1 MKSVSVEEIV
11 KDLNLE
17 VVYQPDEVDVEITL
31 ADINRPG
38 LQFGG
43 YYDFFVPARI
53 QIIGNA
59 EWHYLRTLPE
69 KEKEERLSKFFKY
82 PIPVL
87 IVTRDLEVSDTAIKY
102 AQLNGRVI
110 LRTNRPTTKF
120 LSKLS
125 DYLNERLAPNTTVH
139 GVLVDIFGIG
149 TLIMGKSGVGKS
161 ETALDLI
168 ERGHRLVAD
177 DAVEIRRVDNDILR
191 GSAPELIRHYM
202 ELRGIGIIDVK
213 RLYGVGSISNT
224 KSVEIVVE
232 LEEWDARKSYD
243 RLGLDEEYMDLLG
256 VNVTKITIPVRPGRD
271 LAMIIEVAAK
281 NHRQK
286 RMGYNAA
293 KVLNE
298 KLLSRAKKNSEKNK
312 K

>member
-1 MKSVSVEEIV
+1 MKPLTIKQIV

-17 VVYQPDEVDVEITL
+17 IVYEPEEQTTKITQT
-31 ADINRPG
+31 DINRPG
-38 LQFGG
+38 LQLGG

-59 EWHYLRTLPE
+59 EWHYLRTLPDEE
-69 KEKEERLSKFFKY
+69 KESRLSKFFKY

-87 IVTRDLEVSDTAIKY
+87 IVTRDLEVSEISIKH
-102 AQLNGRVI
+102 AKINKRTI
-110 LRTNRPTTKF
+110 LRTSQPTTKF

-125 DYLNERLAPNTTVH
+125 DYLNEHLAPSTTLH

-177 DAVEIRRVDNDILR
+177 DAVEIRRVDNNVLR
-191 GSAPELIRHYM
+191 GTAPEIIRHYM
-202 ELRGIGIIDVK
+202 ELRGIGIIDIK
-213 RLYGVGSISNT
+213 RLYGMGAISNS
-224 KSVEIVVE
+224 KGIELIIE
-232 LEEWDARKSYD
+232 LEEWDSKKAYD
-243 RLGLDEEYMDLLG
+243 RLGLDEEYMEVLG
-256 VNVTKITIPVRPGRD
+256 VNVTRLTIPVRPGRD

-286 RMGYNAA
+286 KMGYNAA
-293 KVLNE
+293 KVLNAR
-298 KLLSRAKKNSEKNK
+298 LMNQTMGKNK
-312 K
+312 GK

>member
-1 MKSVSVEEIV
+1 MKSLTIKQLV
-11 KDLNLE
+11 KDLKLE
-17 VVYQPDEVDVEITL
+17 VVYQPENQTSKITL
-31 ADINRPG
+31 TDINRPG
-38 LQFGG
+38 LQLGG

-59 EWHYLRTLPE
+59 EWHYLRTLPNEE
-69 KEKEERLSKFFKY
+69 KERRLAKFFKY

-87 IVTRDLEVSDTAIKY
+87 IVTRDLEVSDIAIKH
-102 AQLNGRVI
+102 ARENGRTI
-110 LRTNRPTTKF
+110 LRTSRATTKF

-125 DYLNERLAPNTTVH
+125 DYLNECLAPSTTLH

-177 DAVEIRRVDNDILR
+177 DAVEIRRVDNNVLR
-191 GSAPELIRHYM
+191 GTAPEIIRHYM
-202 ELRGIGIIDVK
+202 ELRGIGIIDIK
-213 RLYGVGSISNT
+213 RLYGMGAISNT
-224 KSVEIVVE
+224 KEIELIVE
-232 LEEWDARKSYD
+232 LEEWDSRKAYD
-243 RLGLDEEYMDLLG
+243 RLGLDEEYMEVLG
-256 VNVTKITIPVRPGRD
+256 VKVTRLTIPVRPGRD

-281 NHRQK
+281 NYRQK

-298 KLLSRAKKNSEKNK
+298 KLMMKTMQKSDD
-312 K
+312 